1 MQTIWLKKNIRSNN
15 EFYVAPVYSFM
26 ADEKAKIGVYNIGS
40 EADGMN
46 GLGIP
51 SDLQLFLSLEVARKA
66 CDF

>member
-1 MQTIWLKKNIRSNN
+1 
-15 EFYVAPVYSFM
+15 M

-66 CDF
+66 CDFWIAEI